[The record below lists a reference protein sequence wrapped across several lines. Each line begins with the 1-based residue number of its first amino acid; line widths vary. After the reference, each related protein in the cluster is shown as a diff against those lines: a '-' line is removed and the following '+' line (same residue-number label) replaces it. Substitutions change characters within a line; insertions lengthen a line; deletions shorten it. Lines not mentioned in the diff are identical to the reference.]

1 MPCRTGEG
9 PLWHPEES
17 AVYWMDIPNGHLFRY
32 GTGNG
37 KVIRVLDGPVLGA
50 AALQRD
56 GGIAL
61 FGGHGG
67 IWMWAGE
74 LHTVSDETA
83 GVRGT
88 RFNDAIADPTGRV
101 LSGTMPTVTAPSVLH
116 AIEPNGEARVVVEG
130 LGQSNGMALS
140 HDGRTL
146 FHVDTKA
153 GLVRAFDYDVDTGC
167 PRSPHVIT
175 RFPSTE
181 GVPDGLAMDEEGS
194 LWVAMWGGGC
204 VLRVNATGRIIGKLV
219 VPTPLVSS
227 VAFGGAELSDLFITT
242 AGGDNRRQ
250 HGLLAGSLFHAAPG
264 VRGLERH
271 RSALT
276 P

>member
-32 GTGNG
+32 ETGND
-37 KVIRVLDGPVLGA
+37 KVIRVLVGPVLGA

-67 IWMWAGE
+67 MWIWSGE
-74 LHTVSDETA
+74 LYTVSDETA

-88 RFNDAIADPTGRV
+88 RFNDAIADPTGRI
-101 LSGTMPTVTAPSVLH
+101 LSGTMPTANTPSVLY
-116 AIEPNGEARVVVEG
+116 AIEPNGKTRVVLEG
-130 LGQSNGMALS
+130 LGQSNGMAIS
-140 HDGRTL
+140 RDGRTL
-146 FHVDTKA
+146 FHIDTKA
-153 GLVRAFDYDVDTGC
+153 GLLRAYDYDDETGC
-167 PRSPHVIT
+167 PRSPRVVA
-175 RFPSTE
+175 RFPSPE
-181 GVPDGLAMDEEGS
+181 GVPDGLAMDEEGT

-204 VLRVNATGRIIGKLV
+204 VLRVETTGRIIGKVL

-227 VAFGGAELSDLFITT
+227 IAFGGAELTELFITT
-242 AGGDNRRQ
+242 AGGDDRRQ
-250 HGLLAGSLFHAAPG
+250 HGPLAGSLFHAAPG
-264 VRGLERH
+264 VRGLARH
-271 RSALT
+271 RSALSH
-276 P
+276 